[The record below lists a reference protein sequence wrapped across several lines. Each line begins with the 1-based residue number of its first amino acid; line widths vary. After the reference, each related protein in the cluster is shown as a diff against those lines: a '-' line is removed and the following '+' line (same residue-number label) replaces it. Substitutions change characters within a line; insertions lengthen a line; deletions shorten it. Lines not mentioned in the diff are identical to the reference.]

1 MFSSVSFSHLHF
13 AWPDGGVVFDDVSG
27 AFNPGR
33 TGLVGANGCGKST
46 LLRLIA
52 GQLRPSGGSL
62 VVGGEVA
69 YLPQTITSGT
79 TDTVS
84 DLLGVRR
91 QLDALHAIEQG
102 STDHVHYETLGDA
115 WDVEARVEE
124 TLHDVRRAGGA
135 LASLDAG
142 RLVATLSGGEA
153 MALAVAGCRLR
164 RAPVTL
170 LDEPT
175 NNLDAGLRAVV
186 LDWIAAWPGTLI
198 VVSHD
203 AGLLES
209 MDFTAELFGGDLT
222 VFGGP
227 YSQWRLAR
235 DDEQAAA
242 EQAVKAARQDVI
254 VAKRQRAATLER
266 TTRSLAR
273 GKQKALGEGLG
284 KQARY
289 HRQGGAE
296 ASAGRTRGVADD
308 RLVAAQSALAEA
320 AERVR
325 PDEHISIALP
335 DPGVHA
341 SLRIAEFAWGS
352 GSYIIVGRERVALAG
367 RNGVGK
373 TTLIETMLGLRGSD
387 VLGASGAAAELGVR
401 GTLAGVRVGYLPQR
415 LDTLDESDSALD
427 NVLAAAPTATPATVR
442 AGLARM
448 LIRGDAVFRPV
459 RDLSGG
465 ERFRV
470 ALARLLLAEPPPQLL
485 ILDEP
490 TNNLDLTSVNQL
502 VEALGQYRGAILVV
516 SHDADFLHRLGA
528 TVTLQLWFGDRE
540 TTMSVIR

>member
-1 MFSSVSFSHLHF
+1 MYSSITFNHVTF
-13 AWPDGGVVFDDVSG
+13 AWPDGDVVLDDVSG
-27 AFNPGR
+27 TFNPGR
-33 TGLVGANGCGKST
+33 TGLIGANGSGKST
-46 LLRLIA
+46 LLRLVA
-52 GQLRPSGGSL
+52 GTLRPTSGS
-62 VVGGEVA
+62 VSVCGEVA
-69 YLPQTITSGT
+69 YLPQTITPRPG
-79 TDTVS
+79 DTVA

-91 QLDALHAIEQG
+91 QIDALHAIEAG
-102 STDHVHYETLGDA
+102 STDQAHYETLGDA

-124 TLHDVRRAGGA
+124 TLHAIRRAGGA
-135 LASLDAG
+135 LAALDAG
-142 RLVATLSGGEA
+142 RPVSTLSGGEA
-153 MALAVAGCRLR
+153 MAVAVAGCRLR

-175 NNLDAGLRAVV
+175 NNLDAGLRAVIV
-186 LDWIAAWPGTLI
+186 DWVEAWPGTLI

-203 AGLLES
+203 AGLLEM
-209 MDFTAELFGGDLT
+209 MDFTAELYGGALT

-242 EQAVKAARQDVI
+242 EQAVSAARQDVR
-254 VAKRQRAATLER
+254 VAKRQRIATLQR
-266 TTRSLAR
+266 TARSLAH
-273 GKQKALGEGLG
+273 GKAKALGEGLG

-308 RLVAAQSALAEA
+308 RLAAAQSALAEA

-325 PDEHISIALP
+325 PDDHISIALP

-341 SLRIAEFAWGS
+341 SLTIMEFTWTTGAHVVKGP
-352 GSYIIVGRERVALAG
+352 ERVALTG
-367 RNGVGK
+367 RNGAGK
-373 TTLIETMLGLRGSD
+373 TTLIESMLGLRQPGD
-387 VLGASGAAAELGVR
+387 VGDAGVR

-415 LDTLDESDSALD
+415 LDTLDEDASALD
-427 NVLAAAPTATPATVR
+427 NVLAAAPEATPAAVR
-442 AGLARM
+442 AGLARL

-459 RDLSGG
+459 SELSGG

-490 TNNLDLTSVNQL
+490 TNNLDMTSVEQL
-502 VEALGQYRGAILVV
+502 VEALCQYRGAVLVV
-516 SHDADFLHRLGA
+516 SHDAEFLRRLG
-528 TVTLQLWFGDRE
+528 VTKTLRLEAASGA
-540 TTMSVIR
+540 SSIRVVHG

>member
-1 MFSSVSFSHLHF
+1 MFSSVTLSHLHF
-13 AWPDGGVVFDDVSG
+13 SWPDGDVVFDDVSG

-46 LLRLIA
+46 LLRLVA
-52 GQLRPSGGSL
+52 GRLRPTSGT
-62 VVGGEVA
+62 VVVCGEVA
-69 YLPQTITSGT
+69 HLPQTIASGA
-79 TDTVS
+79 TDTVA

-91 QLDALHAIEQG
+91 QLDALHAIERG
-102 STDHVHYETLGDA
+102 STDQVHYETLGDA

-124 TLHDVRRAGGA
+124 TLHVVRRAGGA
-135 LASLDAG
+135 LAALDAG
-142 RLVATLSGGEA
+142 RLVSTLSGGEA

-164 RAPVTL
+164 RAPITL

-186 LDWIAAWPGTLI
+186 AEWITDWPGTLI

-203 AGLLES
+203 TGLLES
-209 MDFTAELFGGDLT
+209 MDFTAELFGGELT

-227 YSQWRLAR
+227 YSQWRLAT

-242 EQAVKAARQDVI
+242 EQAVKAARQGLV

-266 TTRSLAR
+266 STRSLAR

-284 KQARY
+284 KSARY

-308 RLVAAQSALAEA
+308 RLAAARSALAEA

-325 PDEHISIALP
+325 PDEHISIQLP

-341 SLRIAEFAWGS
+341 SLRIAEFVWDS
-352 GSYIIVGRERVALAG
+352 GSYIAVGPERVALAG
-367 RNGVGK
+367 RNGIGK
-373 TTLIETMLGLRGSD
+373 TTLIETMLGLRDSRD
-387 VLGASGAAAELGVR
+387 SGVR

-415 LDTLDESDSALD
+415 LDTLVEAASALD
-427 NVLAAAPTATPATVR
+427 NVLAAAPAATPATVR
-442 AGLARM
+442 AGLARL

-470 ALARLLLAEPPPQLL
+470 ALARLLLADPPPQLL

-490 TNNLDLTSVNQL
+490 TNNLDMTSVDQL
-502 VEALGQYRGAILVV
+502 VETLSQYRGAILVV
-516 SHDADFLHRLGA
+516 SHDAGFLRRLGV
-528 TVTLQLWFGDRE
+528 TVTLRLEATGITVVRG
-540 TTMSVIR
+540 S